1 MSHLQT
7 PNYRKENTP
16 VSYWKHKN
24 IYFLGFPCLDDCVFV
39 CWCVYKVIH
48 LEKLLHTFV
57 QMWTKWNLKFNSSL
71 VFRTWTLIQEAG
83 SAKTLSFLSLT
94 LHLCNGE
101 LWKCN
106 LITFTADSPFTSLW
120 SVIYQADQWMII
132 GHYDGQMLDL
142 RVNISVKMDSWND
155 FLNQTSLTKQL
166 LKVTSVI

>member
-7 PNYRKENTP
+7 PDYRKENTP

-106 LITFTADSPFTSLW
+106 LITFTVN
-120 SVIYQADQWMII
+120 VIRLLLLQIPHLHPCDQSFIR
-132 GHYDGQMLDL
+132 L
-142 RVNISVKMDSWND
+142 ISEWLLVTMMDKCWIFVWIS
-155 FLNQTSLTKQL
+155 Q
-166 LKVTSVI
+166 